1 MHSFVYELARTP
13 VRPDCYAR
21 AGNLPDWFYEQVC
34 DYAENTDLSQRE
46 QAIADLSRFL
56 GPLCTRKGDRLDFA
70 PSLRDSFFRKGYV
83 CFRAAA
89 EVLAQTAY
97 TVFSG
102 SEQAP
107 AFDLALSGLND
118 SYEDRYGIY
127 IYMGTADTLEALD
140 RWLRYAD
147 LTRPVYIGGVVDY
160 HV

>member
-1 MHSFVYELARTP
+1 MHSNVYEVSATP
-13 VRPDCYAR
+13 IPSQRYAR
-21 AGNLPDWFYEQVC
+21 AGNLPDWFYEQIC
-34 DYAENTDLSQRE
+34 SYAENTDSIQRR
-46 QAIADLSRFL
+46 QAIRELARFL

-102 SEQAP
+102 SEKAP

-127 IYMGTADTLEALD
+127 IYMGTADTLEPLD